1 MIIRKA
7 YKFRLKTKPKNVRLF
22 AQFAG
27 CCRLVWNKA
36 LAFQKQKLEAKQS
49 CLAYGSLTCELT
61 KWKQLEELKF
71 LNHVHSQLLQQT
83 LKNLSQ
89 ALKYAFDKSNSKQF
103 PRFKNK
109 GKQDS
114 FRYPQGFKVD
124 NNNSKVYLPKI
135 GWVGYIKSQAIDGT
149 PKNITVSRRGQHWY
163 VSIQVEIEQKCKQH
177 TASSVV
183 GGDLGIA
190 RFLTLSDGTFYTPL
204 NIFRTFALKLGRL
217 QKQLAKKQIGS
228 ANWKKHKRK
237 ITQVHIKIAN
247 SRLDYLHK
255 ISSQLSKN
263 HAVVMLEDLQVSNL
277 SKSAKGTLENPG
289 KNVSAKSGLNKSI
302 LDQCWHEF
310 VRQLGYKL
318 DWAGGRLILV
328 NPRNTSRC
336 CPNCG
341 YTSAENRKTQ
351 AHFKCVNPTCSYIEN
366 ADFVGAINVL
376 RAGHVQLACGENSVE
391 DSLKQEP
398 TERLYA

>member
-1 MIIRKA
+1 
-7 YKFRLKTKPKNVRLF
+7 
-22 AQFAG
+22 
-27 CCRLVWNKA
+27 
-36 LAFQKQKLEAKQS
+36 
-49 CLAYGSLTCELT
+49 
-61 KWKQLEELKF
+61 
-71 LNHVHSQLLQQT
+71 
-83 LKNLSQ
+83 
-89 ALKYAFDKSNSKQF
+89 
-103 PRFKNK
+103 
-109 GKQDS
+109 
-114 FRYPQGFKVD
+114 
-124 NNNSKVYLPKI
+124 
-135 GWVGYIKSQAIDGT
+135 
-149 PKNITVSRRGQHWY
+149 
-163 VSIQVEIEQKCKQH
+163 
-177 TASSVV
+177 
-183 GGDLGIA
+183 
-190 RFLTLSDGTFYTPL
+190 
-204 NIFRTFALKLGRL
+204 
-217 QKQLAKKQIGS
+217 
-228 ANWKKHKRK
+228 
-237 ITQVHIKIAN
+237 
-247 SRLDYLHK
+247 
-255 ISSQLSKN
+255 
-263 HAVVMLEDLQVSNL
+263 MLEDLQVSNL

-351 AHFKCVNPTCSYIEN
+351 AHFKCVNPTCGYIEN